1 MASIYN
7 VNPSFVMESSGG
19 GGPRNARCT
28 IGQPPK
34 TKKFRALVIV
44 PEVQLLLHRKL
55 DNIVLFEFNS
65 PMEFWDSLQWEWN
78 LISEISLK
86 IQFYSI
92 FCFNNWIV

>member
-19 GGPRNARCT
+19 GGQRNARCT

-44 PEVQLLLHRKL
+44 PAALLLMLRKL
-55 DNIVLFEFNS
+55 DNIVLFEFNPPTGFS
-65 PMEFWDSLQWEWN
+65 SVGVKFNFWN
-78 LISEISLK
+78 
-86 IQFYSI
+86 FA
-92 FCFNNWIV
+92 